1 MRPEPSQLSSPYLA
15 PFWPIWSLF
24 FPIDL
29 SSTTC
34 RLFFR
39 VPSIYFL
46 LKALTLWTV
55 VLMQCTGFFP
65 SSLRWS
71 WVQTINSWGASTEM
85 QDLCW
90 VTFGAVCFALCI
102 SALTRGLEGIGTE
115 NTAPFNLVRHLILAD
130 ELSLKSEVW
139 ICVLATHILVPGGS
153 RH

>member
-1 MRPEPSQLSSPYLA
+1 
-15 PFWPIWSLF
+15 
-24 FPIDL
+24 
-29 SSTTC
+29 
-34 RLFFR
+34 
-39 VPSIYFL
+39 
-46 LKALTLWTV
+46 
-55 VLMQCTGFFP
+55 MQCTGFFP